1 MALAKTDEQPFM
13 LPAHIREKI
22 MNSASARMHAK
33 QKYSVSKSTAE
44 SLKRVHT
51 LFALK
56 SKGEL

>member
-1 MALAKTDEQPFM
+1 MAKTDEQPFV
-13 LPAHIREKI
+13 LPDHIRQKI
-22 MNSASARMHAK
+22 MNSAAAKMHAK